1 MLSRDEDWKTI
12 VELNTMFMDKVV
24 NSKESFNSVTL
35 NDEEKIL
42 SIIGMS
48 REEYLGKVA
57 KAKSAAERILTK
69 YNISKNLNASC
80 ASCNLQK
87 NEKDFADFKQSIN
100 FFKSNRSTY
109 EQQRQNIITTS
120 LVAASRGWWETLY
133 VVVQTFI
140 FAQPSVL
147 PQLKRFQFI
156 LLVVT
161 FVIDHIVVKV
171 NMEAIFTVT
180 FAILFYIFFSFIK
193 MKYLEKFLW
202 KNVVHYIF
210 CIFLFAILFWNLLKF
225 KSEYLDFQNVAFA
238 IIIVFFIYKIYKEID
253 RVKREKNN

>member
-1 MLSRDEDWKTI
+1 MKEQFKNNSKFSLVVALLLTVSVTAFYACKKSGEKVEKITASIKNTAPAFSSLSPQQQVNVLSRDEDWKTI

-120 LVAASRGWWETLY
+120 LVAAEPGGGGESLCCGPDFYLCATICAA
-133 VVVQTFI
+133 TI
-140 FAQPSVL
+140 
-147 PQLKRFQFI
+147 
-156 LLVVT
+156 
-161 FVIDHIVVKV
+161 
-171 NMEAIFTVT
+171 EAFPV
-180 FAILFYIFFSFIK
+180 
-193 MKYLEKFLW
+193 YLACCYLC
-202 KNVVHYIF
+202 YRSY
-210 CIFLFAILFWNLLKF
+210 CC
-225 KSEYLDFQNVAFA
+225 KS
-238 IIIVFFIYKIYKEID
+238 
-253 RVKREKNN
+253 